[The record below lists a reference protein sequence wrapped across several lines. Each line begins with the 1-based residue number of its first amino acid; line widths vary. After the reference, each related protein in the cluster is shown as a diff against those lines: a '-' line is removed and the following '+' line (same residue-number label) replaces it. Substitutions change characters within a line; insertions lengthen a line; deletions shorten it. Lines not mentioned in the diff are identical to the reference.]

1 MVLFLLQMSK
11 HVGPVP
17 TANVYTCF
25 GPVTTTNCTCWFC
38 YYCISLHVLVLFL
51 PSRAGPVSTTN
62 VCTCWSGSYCK
73 FPNVLAL
80 FQLQMSTS
88 IGPVP
93 ITNEYMC
100 WPCSNCKCLHVL
112 VLFLLQMST
121 HVGPVPTANVYTCC
135 SCSCGKCLHILFLFL
150 RQMSTRCFSLVPTAN
165 VLIFYSKQLN
175 FKDTA
180 KYCITVTPSA
190 WCSIIYL
197 LDFIIGNFKPLFLN
211 LKILKLYF
219 IMAPSAVLR
228 IYHTGWTLP
237 IICKKKKKQNII
249 IENM

>member
-1 MVLFLLQMSK
+1 MLVLFLLQMSTHVLVRLLLQIA
-11 HVGPVP
+11 HVGS
-17 TANVYTCF
+17 
-25 GPVTTTNCTCWFC
+25 VTTA
-38 YYCISLHVLVLFL
+38 YVYSLHVLVLFL

-88 IGPVP
+88 IGSVP
-93 ITNEYMC
+93 AANVFMC
-100 WPCSNCKCLHVL
+100 WSCSCRKCLHVL
-112 VLFLLQMST
+112 ALFQLQMST

-150 RQMSTRCFSLVPTAN
+150 RQMSTRFSLVPTAN

-190 WCSIIYL
+190 
-197 LDFIIGNFKPLFLN
+197 
-211 LKILKLYF
+211 
-219 IMAPSAVLR
+219 
-228 IYHTGWTLP
+228 
-237 IICKKKKKQNII
+237 
-249 IENM
+249 